1 MNLLTIWLI
10 SENGRPDDK
19 IEFTRGSDPE
29 EMLDVKYMPGDMQ
42 KTSFYFTLSRQG
54 VHRYVMNIL
63 YSLRMD
69 QDPWE
74 KIQVSTATGPSII
87 YHVSDLKE
95 VEPAILDIVD
105 HVLYMSVQ
113 RERE

>member
-1 MNLLTIWLI
+1 
-10 SENGRPDDK
+10 
-19 IEFTRGSDPE
+19 
-29 EMLDVKYMPGDMQ
+29 
-42 KTSFYFTLSRQG
+42 
-54 VHRYVMNIL
+54 
-63 YSLRMD
+63 
-69 QDPWE
+69 
-74 KIQVSTATGPSII
+74 VSTATGPSII